1 MTDRKF
7 RNRVQTAREMR
18 EEIRKN
24 RFLGLDG
31 DGAVIQD
38 RSGELKNLL
47 ALNKHM
53 SEVQIEFGIS
63 PDDLNHLSEGN
74 ALIED
79 MCATKVS
86 FDGKNWDVVVNEK
99 KLEAQG
105 KEITKLEN
113 KLKKLLKKEE
123 LWGSLDADDEIM
135 VIALQGGLSNS

>member
-1 MTDRKF
+1 
-7 RNRVQTAREMR
+7 MR

-24 RFLGLDG
+24 RFLGLDR
-31 DGAVIQD
+31 DGVVIQD
-38 RSGELKNLL
+38 RSKELQNLL
-47 ALNKHM
+47 ALNNHM
-53 SEVQIEFGIS
+53 NEVQIEFGIN
-63 PDDLNHLSEGN
+63 PNDLNHLSEGN

-123 LWGSLDADDEIM
+123 VWGSLDSNDEIM
-135 VIALQGGLSNS
+135 ILALQGGLSNMVSLMHKDD